1 MTKIN
6 LFKIG
11 KSFYSRAYADPN
23 HEGKAKALILA
34 NELWETKKNK
44 EELLEIIAQLKLIE
58 RAIPGIRV
66 FYADIAE
73 QAVRRGK
80 YFVDIPHEIAHRY
93 NDRPGRV
100 YILTASSRRDQC
112 KLGATTMTIPS
123 RCIAYET
130 KYGYRVRDVFSLE
143 TRTPFTLE
151 KKVADRIA
159 DLRVAG
165 NTIGGSIEWYRI
177 TPSALKDLIIQMN
190 ADL

>member
-1 MTKIN
+1 
-6 LFKIG
+6 L
-11 KSFYSRAYADPN
+11 AD
-23 HEGKAKALILA
+23 
-34 NELWETKKNK
+34 ELWRTKKNK
-44 EELLEIIAQLKLIE
+44 IELLELIAQIKFLE
-58 RAIPGIRV
+58 QGFSGIRV
-66 FYADIAE
+66 YYADIAE
-73 QAVRRGK
+73 KAVRTGN

-123 RCIAYET
+123 RCIAYEA
-130 KYGYRVRDVFSLE
+130 KYGYRVRDVFALE

-165 NTIGGSIEWYRI
+165 NTSGDSIEWYRI
-177 TPSALKDLIIQMN
+177 TPSALKDLIIEMN